1 MLARLTLLVI
11 PALVIWGSYCYVG
24 YFLERSSFALLCLVW
39 FGGSIMCYW
48 WVHNNRFSLSHGLW
62 LAAIIRAS
70 LFFVTPELSQDF
82 YRYLWDGQLLHLGVN
97 PYQYTPSQWMHQWG
111 ASQIPH
117 AETLIEGMG
126 ELSASNHSNYPPL
139 HQFAFY
145 ISTLFG
151 NSLLSGIIGLR
162 LFVILGDLMVCYFG
176 IKILHFLKLPK
187 KRILWYV
194 LNPLIIL
201 ELYANLHLEG
211 LMLGLFLLG
220 IYGLFKSQ
228 TITPILGIAGAISL
242 KLLPL
247 LTLPVIFRYNNQ
259 PLKNAW
265 LILGVIVISCL
276 SFTPFISVEMFTNY
290 SNTLGLW
297 FTNFEFNGSI
307 YYIVRSI
314 GSDWLGYNPIRT
326 VGKILPLVSFFILLI
341 LWIKHPL
348 RQQHH
353 FFDLIT
359 MSFCLYLFFSTTIHP
374 WYLVLPL
381 GMSLFGKYRFPWVW
395 STLIV
400 FSYSAYGASGFKENM
415 LLITIEYILVY
426 GFLFWEV
433 FLKRKI
439 QASKAWSGC

>member
-1 MLARLTLLVI
+1 MLARLKLLVL

-24 YFLERSSFALLCLVW
+24 YGLERSSFALLCLVW
-39 FGGSIMCYW
+39 FVGSIMCYW
-48 WVHNNRFSLSHGLW
+48 WTHNNRFSLSQGLW
-62 LAAIIRAS
+62 LAAIIRIS

-82 YRYLWDGQLLHLGVN
+82 YRYLWDGQLLHLGLN
-97 PYQYTPSQWMHQWG
+97 PYQFTPNQWMHQWG
-111 ASQIPH
+111 ASQMPH
-117 AETLIEGMG
+117 AETLIKGMG

-139 HQFAFY
+139 HQVVFY
-145 ISTLFG
+145 TATLFG
-151 NSLLSGIIGLR
+151 NSLQSGILGLR

-176 IKILHFLKLPK
+176 IKILHLLKLPK

-194 LNPLIIL
+194 LNPLVIL

-228 TITPILGIAGAISL
+228 TITQILGIASAISL

-247 LTLPVIFRYNNQ
+247 LTLPIILRYKNQ
-259 PLKNAW
+259 PKKNAW
-265 LILGVIVISCL
+265 LVLGVIVISCL
-276 SFTPFISVEMFTNY
+276 SFTPFISVEMFKNY

-307 YYIVRSI
+307 YYIIRAI
-314 GSDWLGYNPIRT
+314 GSEWLGYNPIRT
-326 VGKILPLVSFFILLI
+326 VGKILPLVSVFMLLT
-341 LWIKHPL
+341 LWMKHPL
-348 RQQHH
+348 RNQHH
-353 FFDLIT
+353 FFDLT
-359 MSFCLYLFFSTTIHP
+359 TLSFCLYLFLSTTIHP

-381 GMSLFGKYRFPWVW
+381 GMSVFGKYRFPMVW

-400 FSYSAYGASGFKENM
+400 LSYSAYGATGFKENM
-415 LLITIEYILVY
+415 LLITTEYILVY

-433 FLKRKI
+433 FFKKK
-439 QASKAWSGC
+439 STSF